1 MSEEE
6 KKEEIV
12 FVSKTEIEN
21 KIKQE
26 QLKKARETAK
36 IYANKHREEI
46 NARQREIYNKKKNDP
61 NFMDSNRKAVRN
73 WVNNN
78 KEQNR
83 ENAKKYNKQRK
94 EGYDLLLTAYTC
106 GYIQAPE
113 WFIEQIKILFNKT

>member
-1 MSEEE
+1 MNEEE

-26 QLKKARETAK
+26 QLKQARETAK
-36 IYANKHREEI
+36 IYANNHREEI

-94 EGYDLLLTAYTC
+94 L
-106 GYIQAPE
+106 
-113 WFIEQIKILFNKT
+113 